1 MKKLTAAWM
10 IAIFTVPALVHAQG
24 IPLKTT
30 SGGDVGFQISDYK
43 YEEDVNGAFFMSLEG
58 KKLGLTGSFT
68 QALENNWYWGGD
80 ARYAAGNVSYTS
92 ASTGSNSSNAESYL
106 DMRLTTGKDFE
117 AGSNNVL
124 SPYAGMGYRSLS
136 DDSRNYTSTGNAA
149 YRRKSTYIYIPVGLT
164 HRVRLNGE
172 SRISTTLEYD
182 YLLEGTQR
190 SYLTDVVGYTSDLYN
205 TQRKGYG
212 ARLNLAYE
220 TANWSAGVF
229 YHYWNIQD
237 SDLGTYTKDPN
248 LVGTG
253 YEPHN
258 ITREF
263 GVQVKYRFN

>member
-10 IAIFTVPALVHAQG
+10 IALSTVPALVHAQG

-43 YEEDVNGAFFMSLEG
+43 YEEDANGAFFMSLEG
-58 KKLGLTGSFT
+58 KKIGLTGSFT
-68 QALENNWYWGGD
+68 QALDNNWYWGGD
-80 ARYAAGNVSYTS
+80 ARYVKGNTSYTS
-92 ASTGSNSSNAESYL
+92 ASTGSSSGNDEDYVDL
-106 DMRLTTGKDFE
+106 RLTTGKDFE
-117 AGSNNVL
+117 PGGSVL
-124 SPYAGMGYRSLS
+124 SPFAGFGYRSLS
-136 DDSRNYTSTGNAA
+136 VNTKQYTSTGNAM

-237 SDLGTYTKDPN
+237 SDIGTYTMTPN
-248 LVGTG
+248 LYNTG
-253 YEPHN
+253 IEPHN